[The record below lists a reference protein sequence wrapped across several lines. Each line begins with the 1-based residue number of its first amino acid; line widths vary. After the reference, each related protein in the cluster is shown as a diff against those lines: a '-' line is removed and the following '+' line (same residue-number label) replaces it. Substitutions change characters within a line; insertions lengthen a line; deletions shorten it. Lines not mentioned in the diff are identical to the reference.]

1 MRRHDLKNEA
11 EAEEDSAS
19 PPADGGEEVSSLP
32 DSDQSV
38 GRRAGSAKAGRETAA
53 LSALKQNGEDQYDA
67 VDDEQSEKKRV
78 KH

>member
-11 EAEEDSAS
+11 ETEEDSAT
-19 PPADGGEEVSSLP
+19 PPADGGEEISGLP

-38 GRRAGSAKAGRETAA
+38 RRRAGSAKACSEPATLAA
-53 LSALKQNGEDQYDA
+53 LEENAEDQHEA
-67 VDDEQSEKKRV
+67 IDDEQYEQKVV